1 MPTTALLQAL
11 HRKSRALVC
20 FTTPGGGDPTAALQ
34 AQQPL
39 EPTLAA
45 LRDRLAEQTAF
56 LERHSRELEATLEVC
71 IYNTSS
77 FSRPLQ
83 RDRTMSQYLIGGGGM
98 IYEC

>member
-1 MPTTALLQAL
+1 MLKVVMQAL
-11 HRKSRALVC
+11 HRKSQALVC
-20 FTTPGGGDPTAALQ
+20 FTTPGVGDPAAALK

-71 IYNTSS
+71 APPSDLHT
-77 FSRPLQ
+77 LQ
-83 RDRTMSQYLIGGGGM
+83 LPES
-98 IYEC
+98 